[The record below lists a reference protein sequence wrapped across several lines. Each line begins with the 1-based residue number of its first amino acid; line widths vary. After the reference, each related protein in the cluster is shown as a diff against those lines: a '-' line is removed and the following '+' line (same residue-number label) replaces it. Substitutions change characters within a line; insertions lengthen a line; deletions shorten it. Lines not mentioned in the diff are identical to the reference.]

1 MNIYKN
7 ILYWWIFSRNSDSKS
22 KKSRKKRHSQALDS
36 GEEQEEG
43 SVAITSVKPL
53 VEYSDVRWE

>member
-1 MNIYKN
+1 MN
-7 ILYWWIFSRNSDSKS
+7 FSRNSDSKS

-53 VEYSDVRWE
+53 VEYSDVR